1 MTELSNAPLR
11 ASPEMRATR
20 ITGNQSTLPKHEILR
35 GDLSRLLGIN
45 SVKETTCSERQL
57 LDDLSTGFSGRV
69 G

>member
-1 MTELSNAPLR
+1 MNKLSNAPFP

-20 ITGNQSTLPKHEILR
+20 ITGNQSSLPKHEILR
-35 GDLSRLLGIN
+35 GDLSRLFGIN
-45 SVKETTCSERQL
+45 LVKETTCSGRQF